1 MSSVFNDRLD
11 KYGYQTNAEAL
22 FLHSAKVKDSK
33 GLRVLLPD
41 KGMEFSDGS
50 YVGTGAFLID
60 PRRPDTHPFCVT
72 LKSLRSRRFFLL
84 SWWGPQRSHG
94 GKAIWVGYHYKSTRW
109 KTLRMDQ
116 VLRFWGSRLR
126 QTCRRGMSWFLSRR
140 YILIRGP
147 LHGITSSLA
156 MTM

>member
-60 PRRPDTHPFCVT
+60 PRT
-72 LKSLRSRRFFLL
+72 LVDLTLIHSVLL
-84 SWWGPQRSHG
+84 WNR
-94 GKAIWVGYHYKSTRW
+94 
-109 KTLRMDQ
+109 
-116 VLRFWGSRLR
+116 
-126 QTCRRGMSWFLSRR
+126 
-140 YILIRGP
+140 
-147 LHGITSSLA
+147 
-156 MTM
+156 